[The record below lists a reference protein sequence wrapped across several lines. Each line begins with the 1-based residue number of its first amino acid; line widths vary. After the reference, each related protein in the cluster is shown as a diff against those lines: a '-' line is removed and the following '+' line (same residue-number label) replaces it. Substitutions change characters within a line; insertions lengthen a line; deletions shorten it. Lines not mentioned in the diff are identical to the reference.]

1 MLRKLLSFSLI
12 FLLIFSTV
20 GCYEYLEYARDMG
33 GIGKAKSQNNNKAKT
48 HKYLIQSGDILKV
61 EVFEEPDLSIT
72 LRVSDEGILSYPFI
86 GDINVKGLS
95 VQEVEKTLEDQL
107 RDGYLKMP
115 KVTIR
120 LAYDLMEQSK
130 EKEVYVFGQVNEPGI
145 IPIAGEYLTALEA
158 ILEAGGFAEFAAP
171 NRTKVVRTEDGV
183 EKTIWVNLK
192 KVQRGHKAFDIILKP
207 GDVVVVPESFF

>member
-1 MLRKLLSFSLI
+1 MLRKLLSLSLI

-20 GCYEYLEYARDMG
+20 GCSEFLEYARD
-33 GIGKAKSQNNNKAKT
+33 IGKVDSQNNIKAKT
-48 HKYLIQSGDILKV
+48 HKYLIHSGDILKV

-86 GDINVKGLS
+86 GDVNVKGLS
-95 VQEVEKTLEDQL
+95 VQEVEKTLEDKL
-107 RDGYLKMP
+107 RDGYLKTP

-120 LAYDLMEQSK
+120 LAFDLMEQSK
-130 EKEVYVFGQVNEPGI
+130 EKEVYVFGQVNNPGI

-158 ILEAGGFAEFAAP
+158 IIEAGGFAEFAAP
-171 NRTKVVRTEDGV
+171 NRTKIVRTEDGV
-183 EKTIWVNLK
+183 EKSIWVNLK
-192 KVQRGHKAFDIILKP
+192 KVQKGHKAFDIVLKP

>member
-1 MLRKLLSFSLI
+1 MLRKLLSLSLI

-20 GCYEYLEYARDMG
+20 GCSEFLEYAK
-33 GIGKAKSQNNNKAKT
+33 GIGKVDSQNNIKAKT
-48 HKYLIQSGDILKV
+48 HKYLIQSGDILKI

-86 GDINVKGLS
+86 GDVNVKGLS

-115 KVTIR
+115 KVTVR

-130 EKEVYVFGQVNEPGI
+130 EKEVYVFGQVNNPGI

-158 ILEAGGFAEFAAP
+158 IFKAGGFAEFAASH
-171 NRTKVVRTEDGV
+171 RTKVVRTEDGV

-192 KVQRGHKAFDIILKP
+192 KVQKGHKAFDIILKP

>member
-1 MLRKLLSFSLI
+1 MLRKLLSLSPI

-20 GCYEYLEYARDMG
+20 GCYEFVEYARDI
-33 GIGKAKSQNNNKAKT
+33 GIGKAHSQNNNKAKT
-48 HKYLIQSGDILKV
+48 HKYLIQSGDILKI

-72 LRVSDEGILSYPFI
+72 LRVSDEGTLSYPFI
-86 GDINVKGLS
+86 GDISVKGLS
-95 VQEVEKTLEDQL
+95 VQEAEKILEDQL

-120 LAYDLMEQSK
+120 LAYDLMEESK
-130 EKEVYVFGQVNEPGI
+130 EKEVYVFGQVNDPGI

-158 ILEAGGFAEFAAP
+158 IIEAGGFAEFAASS
-171 NRTKVVRTEDGV
+171 RTKVVRTEDGV
-183 EKTIWVNLK
+183 EETIWVNLK
-192 KVQRGHKAFDIILKP
+192 KVQKGHKAFDIVLRP

>member
-1 MLRKLLSFSLI
+1 MLRKLLSLSLF

-20 GCYEYLEYARDMG
+20 GCYEFLEYARDV
-33 GIGKAKSQNNNKAKT
+33 GIGKVDSQNNNKAKT
-48 HKYLIQSGDILKV
+48 HKYLIQSGDILEI

-86 GDINVKGLS
+86 GDISVKGLS

-115 KVTIR
+115 KVTVR
-120 LAYDLMEQSK
+120 LAFDLMEQSK
-130 EKEVYVFGQVNEPGI
+130 EKEVYVFGQVKAPGI

-158 ILEAGGFAEFAAP
+158 IIEAGGFAEFAAP

-192 KVQRGHKAFDIILKP
+192 KVQKGHKAFDIVLRP